1 MSLTVN
7 HLIEIVLTPL
17 NAIGLTPFQTQAI
30 GLTPFQT
37 PFQTPFHADFLI
49 PVQEISIPPI
59 CDPPQLRSRLAR

>member
-30 GLTPFQT
+30 GLTPF
-37 PFQTPFHADFLI
+37 HADFLI
-49 PVQEISIPPI
+49 PVQEMPIPPI
-59 CDPPQLRSRLAR
+59 CDPPQLRS